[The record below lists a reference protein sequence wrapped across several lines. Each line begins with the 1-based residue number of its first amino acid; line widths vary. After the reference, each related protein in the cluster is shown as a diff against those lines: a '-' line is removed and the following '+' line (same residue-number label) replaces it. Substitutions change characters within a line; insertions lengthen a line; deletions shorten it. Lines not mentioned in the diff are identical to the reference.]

1 MRICMGCMGQYEEDY
16 QICPNCGYVYGSPP
30 KEAYHLSPETV
41 LKGRYIVGKTLGYGG
56 FGVTYLG
63 WDAVLERKVAIKE
76 YLPGDFSTRM
86 PNQTKLTVY
95 TGIGEEQFFAGL
107 KSFVEEAQR
116 LAKFNPL
123 PGVVDIY
130 DSFQENGTGYIIMEY
145 LSGQTVKE
153 LMQQKGK
160 LEYGETKKIILAV
173 LATLKEVH
181 KDGIIHRDISPDNI
195 FITDTGEI
203 KLIDFGA
210 SRYATTLH
218 SKSLSVILKPG
229 YAPEEQYRSRGNQ
242 GPWSDVYAVAA
253 TFYKMITGKT
263 PEESMERAIK
273 DTVQEP
279 SKLGAKLPKGAE
291 NAIMNALNVRME
303 DRTQS
308 ADAFAQALN
317 SEDVTRTVV
326 KHKKQ
331 DTGKFPVWL
340 KLLSACLGAAVLT
353 MIILVKIGVVADPLQ
368 SVRLPE
374 GYVNAPGLVNATV
387 DDAQTIIETQ
397 GLILQIMDRQTNEKV
412 PRDLIMSQNPMPGRL
427 VEEGSIIDVIVSAGG
442 EVVYVP
448 DVTYKPLDV
457 ATGVMEALGFRVQAV
472 EEYGEAAPGTVLRQD
487 VPANTELPRRSIIQL
502 VASKGLENLDTS
514 LDVEVPDLTGKTF
527 EKAREELLKSGLYL
541 MIGEERYDMTIPAS
555 QIISQNPGAAKTV
568 KAGSTVSVVVS
579 LGVEQIRVADVVY
592 KPEADALEQMHRL
605 LVDVIYE
612 FDDIVAQG
620 NVISQSIEPG
630 SLVDVNTKITLHVS
644 LGRAVTMPN
653 LVGKTKAEAES
664 ALSSLG
670 LKPSFSEQHSNTVA
684 SGRVISQ
691 NIDPGQQVGI
701 DTEVAIVIS
710 KGKAGPDHIPVTE
723 VKLDIKSLSLTVN
736 ETRSLTATV
745 LPSNATIKGVSWSS
759 NNSSVAKVDS
769 SGRVTAIGPGSAK
782 ITVTTTDSKKT
793 AVCDV
798 TVTQPVTGVKVNPSS
813 ITIYTGQTTELT
825 AAVQPVNATNKNVS
839 WSSSDTGVATVT
851 NGVVKAVSAGNISLN
866 KTTLSLVL
874 GASENLALSG
884 SASAKITVTTQD
896 GGKTDTCT
904 VTVLPDATWSSSNTS
919 VATVDSSG
927 RVSAVG
933 RGTATITVSAGGK
946 TVTCTVTVNVPVT
959 GVSLNK
965 TSGTL
970 YPGDTETL
978 TATVS
983 PSNATNK
990 SVTWKSSNT
999 GVATVSSSG
1008 IVTAVSAGSATITVT
1023 TQDGNK
1029 TASYSLTVKPLTKA
1043 IQLGAGQ
1050 YGVFSPAEHLNNR
1063 SNGTTVYEFEFYTGS
1078 TIPANGYIFRYY
1090 NSGSTGMGIYF
1101 NSSKQLAVHMR
1112 FESYNGTVTA
1122 TSTTFQPNTFYKIRV
1137 ELTYPSKK
1145 IFINGVQQSVN
1156 TTGST
1161 GWSQTVQGVKYLG
1174 YPSGS
1179 LMGPS
1184 GQASGVYITRI
1195 YIKGTKYGDYNSYK
1209 TFSVNI
1215 ANLSVGQTSV
1225 TSDGVTLTL
1234 KGTSVQNYRLSNIA
1248 SGGSEKT
1255 VAFKGSAYQHQPPVM
1270 REER

>member
-1 MRICMGCMGQYEEDY
+1 MRICMGCMEQYEEEY
-16 QICPNCGYVYGSPP
+16 QICPHCGYALGSPP

-76 YLPGDFSTRM
+76 YLPNDFSTRM

-116 LAKFNPL
+116 LAKFNHL

-130 DSFQENGTGYIIMEY
+130 GSFQENGTGYIIMEY

-160 LEYGETKKIILAV
+160 LEYDEAKKIILAV

-273 DTVQEP
+273 DTLQEP

-340 KLLSACLGAAVLT
+340 KLLSAGLGAAVLT
-353 MIILVKIGVVADPLQ
+353 MIILIKTGVVADPLQ
-368 SVRLPE
+368 SIRLPE
-374 GYVNAPGLVNATV
+374 GYVNAPGVINASI
-387 DDAQTIIETQ
+387 DDAQTTLETQ

-427 VEEGSIIDVIVSAGG
+427 IEEGSIIDVIVSAGG
-442 EVVYVP
+442 EVAYVP
-448 DVTYKPLDV
+448 DVTYKLLDV
-457 ATGVMEALGFRVQAV
+457 ATEELEALGFRFQTS
-472 EEYGEAAPGTVLRQD
+472 EEYGEAAPGVVLRQD
-487 VPANTELPRRSIIQL
+487 VPANTELPRRSSIQL
-502 VASKGLENLDTS
+502 VVSKGLEKLDTS

-527 EKAREELLKSGLYL
+527 DKARDEVLKSGLYL
-541 MIGEERYDMTIPAS
+541 LIDEERYDLTIPAS

-592 KPEADALEQMHRL
+592 KAEADALKQLHRL
-605 LVDVIYE
+605 AVDVIYE
-612 FDDIVAQG
+612 FDDIVTKG

-653 LVGKTKAEAES
+653 LVGKAKAEAES
-664 ALSSLG
+664 TLSSLG

-691 NIDPGQQVGI
+691 NIAPGQQIGI
-701 DTEVAIVIS
+701 DTVVAIVIS
-710 KGKAGPDHIPVTE
+710 KGKAGPDHIPVT
-723 VKLDIKSLSLTVN
+723 
-736 ETRSLTATV
+736 
-745 LPSNATIKGVSWSS
+745 
-759 NNSSVAKVDS
+759 
-769 SGRVTAIGPGSAK
+769 
-782 ITVTTTDSKKT
+782 
-793 AVCDV
+793 
-798 TVTQPVTGVKVNPSS
+798 GVKVNPAS

-825 AAVQPVNATNKNVS
+825 AAVQPVNASNKNVS

-851 NGVVKAVSAGNISLN
+851 NGVVRAVSAGNISLS
-866 KTTLSLVL
+866 KTALTLVL

-904 VTVLPDATWSSSNTS
+904 VTVLPDATWSSNNTS

-927 RVSAVG
+927 RVKAVG
-933 RGTATITVSAGGK
+933 GGTATITVSAGGK
-946 TVTCTVTVNVPVT
+946 TATCTVTVIIPVT

-965 TSGTL
+965 TSCTL
-970 YPGDTETL
+970 YPGDTDTL

-983 PSNATNK
+983 PANATNK

-999 GVATVSSSG
+999 GVATVSASG
-1008 IVTAVSAGSATITVT
+1008 LVTAVSAGSATITVT

-1029 TASYSLTVKPLTKA
+1029 TASYNLTVKPFVKA
-1043 IQLGAGQ
+1043 IRLGAGQ
-1050 YGVFSPAEHLNNR
+1050 YGVFTPREHLNNR
-1063 SNGTTVYEFEFYTGS
+1063 ADGTTIYEFEFYAGD
-1078 TIPANGYIFRYY
+1078 TIPANGNIFRYY
-1090 NSGSTGMGIYF
+1090 TSDSTIGMSIYF
-1101 NSSKQLAVHMR
+1101 NSSKQIEVHMR
-1112 FESYNGTVTA
+1112 YQGYSGTMAA
-1122 TSTTFQPNTFYKIRV
+1122 TSTTFQPNTFYSVRV
-1137 ELTYPSKK
+1137 EIPYPTSASNPRK
-1145 IFINGVQQSVN
+1145 IIINGVNQSIK
-1156 TTGST
+1156 TSGTCGYSSTGS
-1161 GWSQTVQGVKYLG
+1161 SVSKYLG

-1179 LMGPS
+1179 PGGPS
-1184 GQASGVYITRI
+1184 GQASGVYITKI
-1195 YIKGTKYGDYNSYK
+1195 YIKGTLYAKYTSFK
-1209 TFSVNI
+1209 TFSINV
-1215 ANLSVGQTSV
+1215 ANLGVGQTSA

-1234 KGTSVQNYRLSNIA
+1234 SGTSVQNYRLSSIA
-1248 SGGSEKT
+1248 YGGSQQ
-1255 VAFKGSAYQHQPPVM
+1255 VAASKGSAYQLYPCN
-1270 REER
+1270 ERGRGTEILQQ